1 MPLSK
6 VNSSASLWLARS
18 GAAAYVVWAL
28 LHFHAAWLIYQL
40 GQSMTEGMAQG
51 RVFQGAWNL
60 LGLSIIALITALT
73 WNWRNDI
80 RGWWIN
86 LVIISM
92 VDLGFIFYVL
102 IPGYV
107 PMWPGL
113 AGPLTWVLGLTMTTL
128 ALRRTPRSR

>member
-1 MPLSK
+1 
-6 VNSSASLWLARS
+6 
-18 GAAAYVVWAL
+18 
-28 LHFHAAWLIYQL
+28 
-40 GQSMTEGMAQG
+40 MTEGMAQG
-51 RVFQGAWNL
+51 RVLQGAWNL

-107 PMWPGL
+107 PIWPGL